1 MNHANVQGYTGLQRD
16 LNTSAIVSTDREALL
31 AARARKAQI
40 LADKNRIIE
49 LETRLTT
56 LEELITKMIGETN
69 GKSAIVR

>member
-1 MNHANVQGYTGLQRD
+1 MSHATVEGYAGLQRD
-16 LNTSAIVSTDREALL
+16 LSTSAIVSTDREALL
-31 AARARKAQI
+31 AARARKAAI

-69 GKSAIVR
+69 GKSTIVR